1 MFVEKCSER
10 NWEREGVRRGGRAKL
25 FIFFKSM
32 AQLNFS
38 ENDTS
43 IVFLFSDNNL
53 RKIKMQKTHGYDVCE
68 LRCLLANG
76 SCKRIWRIYEF
87 VLLPHQER

>member
-1 MFVEKCSER
+1 MFVVKCSER

-32 AQLNFS
+32 AQLNIS

-43 IVFLFSDNNL
+43 IVFLFSDNDL

-68 LRCLLANG
+68 IRCLLVKGLGPSKANIPI
-76 SCKRIWRIYEF
+76 K
-87 VLLPHQER
+87 